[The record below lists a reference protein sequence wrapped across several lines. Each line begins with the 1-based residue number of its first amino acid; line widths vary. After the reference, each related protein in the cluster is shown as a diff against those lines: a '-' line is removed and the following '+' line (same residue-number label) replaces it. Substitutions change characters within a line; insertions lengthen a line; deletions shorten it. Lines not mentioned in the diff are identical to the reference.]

1 MGQAQLKTQ
10 TNTPLR
16 LDHLAIWVEDME
28 RTTSFLTNIVGWKR
42 HPMLVEVSADDP
54 TTGGM
59 EAVFI
64 DGQGLWLEMIL
75 PTSPGPG
82 QDILEEKGDGAIV
95 EVNFEAVDEDYMNIL
110 QSMEELGVQMLAMDG
125 SPLEN
130 GGRIQEGVRG
140 NEDSH
145 EAGQKIAYWPT
156 DMSGGTTVEIYEKI
170 SGDDTSL
177 LNIRDAQWQAQA
189 HDPSAPRID
198 HVSII
203 VEDAEKTAAFYTD
216 IMGLAR
222 KADKFDLGD
231 ESEELFGSFD
241 AIWIDANGVW
251 LELVQPTGPGPL
263 MDILKEKGTGHP
275 LEIIAEVD
283 DIDAYYDLVKSRGVN
298 MVTFDGTP
306 LSDEEKA
313 QLIPATGDR
322 IAYFPQEV
330 SCGMTIEVYER
341 GPVETSALHRRDNS
355 QQETR

>member
-1 MGQAQLKTQ
+1 MGQAQLSTQ

-28 RTTSFLTNIVGWKR
+28 RTTNFLTNIVGWKR
-42 HPMLVEVSADDP
+42 HPMLVEVSDDDP
-54 TTGGM
+54 TCGGM

-75 PTSPGPG
+75 PTTPGPG

-95 EVNFEAVDEDYMNIL
+95 EVNFEAVDEDYTNIL
-110 QSMEELGVQMLAMDG
+110 QAMEVRGVQMLSMDG

-145 EAGQKIAYWPT
+145 GTGQKIAYWPT
-156 DMSGGTTVEIYEKI
+156 DMSSGTTIEIYEKI
-170 SGDDTSL
+170 SSDETNL
-177 LNIRDAQWQAQA
+177 LNIRDAQWQGQS

-198 HVSII
+198 HVSIL
-203 VEDAEKTAAFYTD
+203 VEDAEQAAAFYTD
-216 IMGLAR
+216 VMGLAR
-222 KADKFDLGD
+222 KDDKLDLGE
-231 ESEELFGSFD
+231 ESKEQFGSFE

-263 MDILKEKGTGHP
+263 MDTLSEKGNGHP
-275 LEIIAEVD
+275 LEIIAEID

-298 MVTFDGTP
+298 MVAYDGTP
-306 LSDEEKA
+306 LSSEEKA
-313 QLIPATGDR
+313 ELIPTTGER
-322 IAYFPQEV
+322 IAYFPREV

-341 GPVETSALHRRDNS
+341 GPVETSALHKRDNS
-355 QQETR
+355 

>member
-1 MGQAQLKTQ
+1 MAQPQLKTE
-10 TNTPLR
+10 TTTPLR

-42 HPMLVEVSADDP
+42 HPMIVEVSDDDP
-54 TTGGM
+54 TCGGM

-95 EVNFEAVDEDYMNIL
+95 EVNFEAVDEDYVDIL
-110 QSMEELGVQMLAMDG
+110 QQMEDQGVQMLSMDG

-130 GGRIQEGVRG
+130 GGMIQEGVRG

-145 EAGQKIAYWPT
+145 ETGQKIAYWPT
-156 DMSGGTTVEIYEKI
+156 ELSGGTTIEVYEKI
-170 SGDDTSL
+170 SRDTTNL
-177 LNIRDAQWQAQA
+177 LNIRDAQWQGVTQ
-189 HDPSAPRID
+189 DPSAPRID
-198 HVSII
+198 HVSIL

-216 IMGLAR
+216 IMGLR
-222 KADKFDLGD
+222 RRDGNFDLGE
-231 ESEELFGSFD
+231 ESEQQFGAFKGV
-241 AIWIDANGVW
+241 WIDANGVW

-263 MDILKEKGTGHP
+263 MDTLKEKGSGHP

-306 LSDEEKA
+306 LADGQKA
-313 QLIPATGDR
+313 QLIPSSGER

-330 SCGMTIEVYER
+330 SCGLTIEIYER
-341 GPVETSALHRRDNS
+341 GPKETSALHKRDNS
-355 QQETR
+355 